1 LASLEDTV
9 PEGDRLLLDSTTLIA
24 YLDGGE
30 IASPIA
36 KHIIDEWVQP
46 GRNPG
51 IVSVVSVMELLVRPM
66 RTGVPAAYRHII
78 DFLTRFPHL
87 SVAVA
92 DLAVAQEAAALRAS
106 HGFRAPDALIIA
118 SGLLNQVSH
127 LVTNDQDWKNRLE
140 PVAQRVRVCYLTN
153 HLPFP
158 SIQVAE

>member
-1 LASLEDTV
+1 M
-9 PEGDRLLLDSTTLIA
+9 LLDSTTLIA

-92 DLAVAQEAAALRAS
+92 DLAVAHEAAALRAS

-127 LVTNDQDWKNRLE
+127 LVTNDSDWKNRLE
-140 PVAQRVRVCYLTN
+140 PVAQRVRVCYLTH

-158 SIQVAE
+158 SV